1 MRLLAWWRAWQQRR
15 ALLTGPHYVQQ
26 IQILKADRPMAL
38 PAVQPLKG
46 TVTKKRRARTTRL
59 PVEFRRTG
67 TK

>member
-1 MRLLAWWRAWQQRR
+1 MRLLAWWRSWRQRR
-15 ALLTGPHYVQQ
+15 ALLAGPHYVQQ
-26 IQILKADRPMAL
+26 IQAWKTDRPMAL

-46 TVTKKRRARTTRL
+46 TVTKKRRTKTKP